1 MLEFFI
7 PSHWT
12 RTVSFN
18 ERSTPYALRSLF
30 KLSQPPCCSHAA
42 LTPFILF
49 IIGSEKY
56 AKKIKGKNNVQ
67 SVSSFPAKH
76 YLPPS
81 ALPVTFLNR
90 FTVSSTRPSPSGVGI
105 LFDPLTPS
113 YRGMK
118 NTRKKKKRA
127 LEFSKTLS

>member
-1 MLEFFI
+1 MSKAF
-7 PSHWT
+7 P
-12 RTVSFN
+12 
-18 ERSTPYALRSLF
+18 A
-30 KLSQPPCCSHAA
+30 
-42 LTPFILF
+42 
-49 IIGSEKY
+49 
-56 AKKIKGKNNVQ
+56 
-67 SVSSFPAKH
+67 FPAKH

-118 NTRKKKKRA
+118 FPRNCEKRKGKSPRI
-127 LEFSKTLS
+127 F